1 MTIMNECDNCKC
13 PDERVF
19 RDSFTGLSLCLM
31 CLHPIIGKVTTCPGT
46 EGDNL
51 RELLE
56 AEGNTYEEEQ
66 DNDDV
71 HQHRNIMADCQARLY
86 NDPNR

>member
-1 MTIMNECDNCKC
+1 MTLMHECDNCTC

-31 CLHPIIGKVTTCPGT
+31 CLYPIIGQVTTSPGT

-51 RELLE
+51 KKLLE
-56 AEGNTYEEEQ
+56 MQGSTYEEN
-66 DNDDV
+66 DNYDV
-71 HQHRNIMADCQARLY
+71 NAHVNAMTDCQPRLF

>member
-1 MTIMNECDNCKC
+1 MTLMHECDNCKC

-19 RDSFTGLSLCLM
+19 RDSYTGLSLCLM
-31 CLHPIIGKVTTCPGT
+31 CLYPIIGQVTTCPGT

-51 RELLE
+51 KQLLDD
-56 AEGNTYEEEQ
+56 EGSTYMETTE
-66 DNDDV
+66 V
-71 HQHRNIMADCQARLY
+71 QHPTAVRPAVTIHIY

>member
-1 MTIMNECDNCKC
+1 MTLMHECDNCKC

-31 CLHPIIGKVTTCPGT
+31 CLYPIIGQVTTCPGT

-51 RELLE
+51 KKLLE
-56 AEGNTYEEEQ
+56 EEGSTYEENV
-66 DNDDV
+66 NDV
-71 HQHRNIMADCQARLY
+71 VTEHVNVMTACQTRLY

>member
-1 MTIMNECDNCKC
+1 MTLMHECDNCKC
-13 PDERVF
+13 PDERVL
-19 RDSFTGLSLCLM
+19 RDSFTGLSLCLG
-31 CLHPIIGKVTTCPGT
+31 CLYPIIGQLSVCPGT

-51 RELLE
+51 KQLLDE
-56 AEGNTYEEEQ
+56 QGETYLEN

-71 HQHRNIMADCQARLY
+71 HVDVMTDCQARLY